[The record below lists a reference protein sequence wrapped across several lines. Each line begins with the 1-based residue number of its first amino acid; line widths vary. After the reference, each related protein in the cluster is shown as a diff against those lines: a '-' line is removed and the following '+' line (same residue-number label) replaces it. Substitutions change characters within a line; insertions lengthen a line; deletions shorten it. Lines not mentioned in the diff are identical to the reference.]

1 MVDDSSQLLDP
12 TDPYPPDAVYP
23 GDEFDA
29 EFDTS
34 DDVDDV
40 DGFDDEDREI
50 AQPASHLSTSN
61 QATRRQTRPGRTKK
75 PRGLRSGTMVVAF
88 VLALIAACIPL
99 FATSPTLNP
108 IDLLM
113 GRYKYVVTPDL
124 SKLTQPKA
132 IQALDRLGLSAEV
145 EVAFSNKL
153 RGSVVS
159 QFPESGDRVARNGT
173 VKLTISRGQTEFVM
187 PNLIGDE
194 STSAVAALEA
204 IGATVEIE
212 QVFDENVA
220 KGEIMKQ
227 EPTPGER
234 VLAARTVKLVVSQG
248 AVQRRV
254 PDVNQLPLEG
264 AAFVLG
270 RSGFKVAKVTN
281 QADPYLPAGAVI
293 STNPPANAIHEKGTP
308 IEVVVSQGPPP
319 VKVPSVVGLT
329 EAQAIEKIK
338 AAGLLPSSYTRVGA
352 IGDIN
357 DGKVD
362 NQAPVAGTEAIPLS
376 VVNIEILRA
385 QIIVQGAP
393 G

>member
-50 AQPASHLSTSN
+50 AQPASHPSTSN

-132 IQALDRLGLSAEV
+132 IQALDRLGLSADV

>member
-34 DDVDDV
+34 DDVD
-40 DGFDDEDREI
+40 GFDDEDREV

-173 VKLTISRGQTEFVM
+173 VKLTTDHH
-187 PNLIGDE
+187 L
-194 STSAVAALEA
+194 
-204 IGATVEIE
+204 
-212 QVFDENVA
+212 
-220 KGEIMKQ
+220 
-227 EPTPGER
+227 
-234 VLAARTVKLVVSQG
+234 
-248 AVQRRV
+248 
-254 PDVNQLPLEG
+254 
-264 AAFVLG
+264 
-270 RSGFKVAKVTN
+270 
-281 QADPYLPAGAVI
+281 
-293 STNPPANAIHEKGTP
+293 
-308 IEVVVSQGPPP
+308 
-319 VKVPSVVGLT
+319 
-329 EAQAIEKIK
+329 
-338 AAGLLPSSYTRVGA
+338 
-352 IGDIN
+352 
-357 DGKVD
+357 
-362 NQAPVAGTEAIPLS
+362 
-376 VVNIEILRA
+376 
-385 QIIVQGAP
+385 
-393 G
+393 